1 MPERARRRGFIA
13 KYKLEVLAACEAA
26 EPGEKGAI
34 LRRKGLC
41 SEQELAKARFVAE
54 VQAKLQARLSSPS
67 ARTLG

>member
-1 MPERARRRGFIA
+1 MPERAGRRGFTV
-13 KYKLEVLAACEAA
+13 KYKLEVLAAYEAA

-41 SEQELAKARFVAE
+41 SEQELAKARFVVE
-54 VQAKLQARLSSPS
+54 GQAKLQARLSPS